1 MNESLCRALLEARLS
16 EEDIAVRLQVDPK
29 TVRRW
34 LEGRMPY
41 PRHRWVLAAMLGLD
55 ETSLWPQLR
64 SARSRPDEVQAVYP
78 HLDAVPEDVWLQL
91 FGSAE
96 RDIGI
101 LTETADPFVAYPRVL
116 EVLARKAASGI
127 RVRLCLPDP
136 DSVLD
141 AGIRRLFAV
150 FAPLRETGQVEVR
163 VYAAIIYNAIYV
175 ADDEVLVG
183 QRAHGVAA
191 GRGPVLHLRGAEG
204 EDDMVSVYLL
214 SFAQVWDGAR
224 QW

>member
-1 MNESLCRALLEARLS
+1 LNESLCRALLEARLS
-16 EEDIAVRLQVDPK
+16 EEDIAARLQVDPK

-41 PRHRWVLAAMLGLD
+41 PRHRWVLATMLGLD

-78 HLDAVPEDVWLQL
+78 HLDAVPEGVWLQL

-101 LTETADPFVAYPRVL
+101 LTETADPFVTYPRVL
-116 EVLARKAASGI
+116 EVLAQKAESGM
-127 RVRLCLPDP
+127 RVRICLPDP
-136 DSVLD
+136 DSAPDAEARRVLAD
-141 AGIRRLFAV
+141 FT
-150 FAPLRETGQVEVR
+150 PLSERGDVDVR
-163 VYAAIIYNAIYV
+163 VYTTIIYNAIYV
-175 ADDEVLVG
+175 ADNEMLVG
-183 QRAHGVAA
+183 QRTHGVAA
-191 GRGPVLHLRGAEG
+191 GRGPVLLLHGSEG

-214 SFAQVWDGAR
+214 SFADVWASAR

>member
-1 MNESLCRALLEARLS
+1 LNESLCRALLEARLT
-16 EEDIAVRLQVDPK
+16 EEDIAAQLQVDPK

-41 PRHRWVLAAMLGLD
+41 PRHRWAISAMLGLD

-64 SARSRPDEVQAVYP
+64 SIRSRPDEVQAVYP
-78 HLDAVPEDVWLQL
+78 RLDAVPEDVWLQL
-91 FGSAE
+91 IGSAE

-101 LTETADPFVAYPRVL
+101 LTEAADPFVTFPRVL
-116 EVLARKAASGI
+116 EALAQKAGSGI
-127 RVRLCLPDP
+127 RVRICLPNP
-136 DSVLD
+136 DSAPD
-141 AGIRRLFAV
+141 AGTRRVLAN
-150 FAPLRETGQVEVR
+150 FAPLRERGDVDIR
-163 VYAAIIYNAIYV
+163 LYAAIIYNAIFV
-175 ADDEVLVG
+175 ADNEMLVG

-214 SFAQVWDGAR
+214 SFADVWAGAR

>member
-1 MNESLCRALLEARLS
+1 LNESLCRALLEARLS

-64 SARSRPDEVQAVYP
+64 SARSRPNEVQAVYS
-78 HLDAVPEDVWLQL
+78 HLDAVPEGVWLRL

-101 LTETADPFVAYPRVL
+101 IAETADPFVTYPRVL
-116 EVLARKAASGI
+116 GVLARKAASGI

-136 DSVLD
+136 DSALD
-141 AGIRRLFAV
+141 VGIRRVFAV
-150 FAPLRETGQVEVR
+150 FGPLRETGQVEER
-163 VYAAIIYNAIYV
+163 VYADIIYNAIYV

-191 GRGPVLHLRGAEG
+191 GRGPVLHLRGSEG
-204 EDDMVSVYLL
+204 EDDMVSVYLH
-214 SFAQVWDGAR
+214 SFAEVWNGAR
-224 QW
+224 EW

>member
-1 MNESLCRALLEARLS
+1 MNETLCRALLEASLS

-41 PRHRWVLAAMLGLD
+41 PRHRWALAAMLGLG

-78 HLDAVPEDVWLQL
+78 HLDAVPEDVWLRL

-101 LTETADPFVAYPRVL
+101 LTETADPFISYPRVL
-116 EVLARKAASGI
+116 EVLAQKAEFGI
-127 RVRLCLPDP
+127 RVRICLPDS
-136 DSVLD
+136 DSALD
-141 AGIRRLFAV
+141 AGARRVLV
-150 FAPLRETGQVEVR
+150 DFAPLREKGHVEVR
-163 VYAAIIYNAIYV
+163 VYTAIVYNAIYV
-175 ADDEVLVG
+175 ADNEVLVG
-183 QRAHGVAA
+183 QRAHGVGA
-191 GRGPVLHLRGAEG
+191 GRGPVLHLNGSEG
-204 EDDMVSVYLL
+204 EDDMVSVYLI
-214 SFAQVWDGAR
+214 SFADVWEGAR